1 MSELVIKHLVKAWG
15 PTRAV
20 NDVSFVAES
29 GTLTVLLGPSGC
41 GKSTILRMVAGLESV
56 DQGEILINGL
66 DVTQQDPA
74 LRGVSMVFQSY
85 ALFPH
90 LDVRE
95 NILFGL
101 KVRKV
106 PPLEREARLKEAADM
121 VGLAEYLDRKP
132 AQLSGGQR
140 QRVALARTIVS
151 KQPICLMDEPLSN
164 LDAKL
169 RAEMR

>member
-74 LRGVSMVFQSY
+74 LRGVS
-85 ALFPH
+85 
-90 LDVRE
+90 
-95 NILFGL
+95 
-101 KVRKV
+101 
-106 PPLEREARLKEAADM
+106 
-121 VGLAEYLDRKP
+121 
-132 AQLSGGQR
+132 
-140 QRVALARTIVS
+140 
-151 KQPICLMDEPLSN
+151 
-164 LDAKL
+164 
-169 RAEMR
+169 

>member
-1 MSELVIKHLVKAWG
+1 MTSLAVTHLVKEWG
-15 PTRAV
+15 ATRAV
-20 NDVSFVAES
+20 NDVSFVADS

-41 GKSTILRMVAGLESV
+41 GKSTILRMIAGLESV
-56 DQGEILINGL
+56 DQGEISI
-66 DVTQQDPA
+66 DDQPVTRQDPA

-106 PPLEREARLKEAADM
+106 PPAERQARLE
-121 VGLAEYLDRKP
+121 
-132 AQLSGGQR
+132 
-140 QRVALARTIVS
+140 
-151 KQPICLMDEPLSN
+151 EPQ
-164 LDAKL
+164 KWWG
-169 RAEMR
+169 